1 MKQRVLIVDGAE
13 GAPMSSLLRGQR
25 RVFTLQSLPLL
36 ALSLA
41 LYTLCNLATLA
52 TSRVWYKAEL
62 TSIELI
68 SGDSWHVSGGDA
80 FLGFSM
86 ALLFIELLRATKPG
100 GESIVNH
107 ALSAVVFIAA
117 LVLFLTQQGFG
128 NSTFFSFMVITLLDF
143 MAGFI
148 ITATS
153 ARRDT
158 MLGAM

>member
-1 MKQRVLIVDGAE
+1 MTN
-13 GAPMSSLLRGQR
+13 LLRGHR
-25 RVFTLQSLPLL
+25 GVFTLQSFPLL
-36 ALSLA
+36 ALSLG
-41 LYTLCNLATLA
+41 LFTLSNLATTA
-52 TSRVWYKAEL
+52 SSRIWYRAEL
-62 TSIELI
+62 FSIELI
-68 SGDSWHVSGGDA
+68 SGDSWHISGGDA

-86 ALLFIELLRATKPG
+86 TLLFIELLRATKPG

-107 ALSAVVFIAA
+107 AFSAVVFIAA

-128 NSTFFSFMVITLLDF
+128 NSVFFSFMVITLLDF

-158 MLGAM
+158 MISGL